1 MSLTHTVVAT
11 GSNDAGKQVSVT
23 AWNADHAFDMDGVVL
38 PVNTA
43 TTPTAPAAGSARLAC
58 RSLGNRLM
66 LTIQGPSGTGG
77 RQTLMPHVAR
87 NGAAVWIP
95 AGGVTTIQAQ
105 GAQALIA
112 NGTPTT
118 AAYAVTNLHTQSRR
132 VDYLVTTAATTAVA
146 GYRATVNTYRT
157 NEGFHHI
164 FRVCPATG
172 ATVGTRRFFCGMAAS
187 AAQATDVQPSSQ
199 LNIAG
204 VGYDAADTTWQF
216 MFNDGAGAA
225 TKVNTTVAR
234 PAADR
239 QSVYT
244 VMVFCPPGG
253 ASIGVTFCDEANDI
267 NYTSVATTD
276 LIAAST
282 ALGPRAWSSVGGTSS
297 VTGVTLFGG
306 YMETDS

>member
-1 MSLTHTVVAT
+1 MLKHSVTVT
-11 GSNDAGKQVSVT
+11 GTNDAAKQVSVT
-23 AWNADHAFDMDGVVL
+23 AWNSDHVIDMEGVDI
-38 PVNTA
+38 PAHTSS
-43 TTPTAPAAGSARLAC
+43 PTAPPAGNVGLFC
-58 RSLGNRLM
+58 RNLGNRMM
-66 LTIQGPSGTGG
+66 LATMGPSGLDTA
-77 RQTLMPHVAR
+77 LMPHLAR
-87 NGAAVWIP
+87 NGAALWIP
-95 AGGVTTIQAQ
+95 ASGVTTIQAQ
-105 GAQALIA
+105 GAQALTA

-118 AAYAVTNLHTQSRR
+118 ANYAVTNLHTRSRR

-216 MFNDGAGAA
+216 MFNDGAGTA
-225 TKVNTTVAR
+225 TKINTGVTR
-234 PAADR
+234 PSADR
-239 QSVYT
+239 QSVYS
-244 VMVFCPPGG
+244 VIVFCPPGG
-253 ASIGVTFCDEANDI
+253 ASIGVTFIDEGVGTA
-267 NYTSVATTD
+267 YTSVATTD

-282 ALGPRAWSSVGGTSS
+282 ALGPRAYASVGGTSS
-297 VTGVTLFGG
+297 VVGVTLFSG
-306 YMETDS
+306 YVETDN